1 MPPAPLLRRRPAC
14 DQPLAPAYCFD
25 DDGYIPPGT
34 TGMGYSVAVRQDMAV
49 QIQLFPHEAGID
61 TRQYP
66 EIQRGRVDLV
76 CRQLA

>member
-1 MPPAPLLRRRPAC
+1 
-14 DQPLAPAYCFD
+14 
-25 DDGYIPPGT
+25 
-34 TGMGYSVAVRQDMAV
+34 MGYSVAVRQDMAV